1 MTLSIDPSIVLPG
14 HTANILGF
22 LGNPQCTAPPVL
34 HDANKQIVQAN
45 STVRAAYTIPGYG
58 QVPAGRNVT
67 FLFCPDVG
75 GVYVLKDSA
84 GSLTVDVPS
93 QVSYRLLGGLS
104 VGSTF
109 IDVVAYVQG
118 NTIISTSIAM
128 HGEDSPRLQAP
139 QKLGQN
145 IVNGIQPVAGAYY
158 ASLVGALD
166 SRVLS
171 ALRAL
176 VGMTSAQVVAT
187 GLPNLQSAFK
197 AALASPVPAQSENL
211 GEITLASNGWSVS

>member
-22 LGNPQCTAPPVL
+22 HGTPQCVAFPVL
-34 HDANKQIVQAN
+34 HSATATLVQVVA
-45 STVRAAYTIPGYG
+45 TAVPAHTIKGYG
-58 QVPAGRNVT
+58 QVPAGRSVSFSFT
-67 FLFCPDVG
+67 PDTG
-75 GVYVLKDSA
+75 GNYVLRDSA

-93 QVSYRLLGGLS
+93 QASYRLQAGLT

-109 IDVVAYVQG
+109 IDVVAYLQG
-118 NTIISTSIAM
+118 DAIISTNVAT
-128 HGEDSPRLQAP
+128 HGEESPRLQAP
-139 QKLGQN
+139 QKLAQN
-145 IVNGIQPVAGAYY
+145 VISGIQPVAGAYY

-176 VGMTSAQVVAT
+176 VGMSSAQVVST
-187 GLPNLQSAFK
+187 GLPNLQAAFK
-197 AALASPVPAQSENL
+197 AALASPVQPSTENL
-211 GEITLASNGWSVS
+211 GEITLASNGWLVS